1 MSISAYN
8 LDLVDVISYQG
19 NDVRKLYLDTEL
31 IWEKRISTCISTE
44 DEACLLTE
52 DNDPILMEAFI
63 NIISVEEMPL

>member
-31 IWEKRISTCISTE
+31 IWEKRISTCISTV
-44 DEACLLTE
+44 DEECLLTE
-52 DNDPILMEAFI
+52 DNEPILPEPFI
-63 NIISVEEMPL
+63 NIVSVEEIS